1 MIDDKLHIPI
11 QKDIGEYEQKLFGD
25 MSIRTC
31 ACLAGGFAT
40 AVLTALACWLW
51 LGIDPSDAAFA
62 IMLATLPF
70 WLAGFWRPRGM
81 AFERFLPL
89 LARHHMTCRH
99 FEYAPSHRAGA
110 CEPLALEPRKL
121 THREK
126 RRTYRK
132 GAELYEPAEETS

>member
-31 ACLAGGFAT
+31 VCLAGGFAT
-40 AVLTALACWLW
+40 AVATALACWLW

-70 WLAGFWRPRGM
+70 WLAGFWRPHGM
-81 AFERFLPL
+81 AFERYLPL
-89 LARHHMTCRH
+89 VARQHLSCRRLVYVPAYR
-99 FEYAPSHRAGA
+99 EECAV
-110 CEPLALEPRKL
+110 PLALEPKALARRQKRK
-121 THREK
+121 
-126 RRTYRK
+126 TYRK
-132 GAELYEPAEETS
+132 GAELYEPAQEI

>member
-31 ACLAGGFAT
+31 VCLAGGFAT
-40 AVLTALACWLW
+40 AVATALVSWLW

-81 AFERFLPL
+81 AFERYLPL
-89 LARHHMTCRH
+89 VARHRMTCRRLV
-99 FEYAPSHRAGA
+99 YVPSHRVQGA
-110 CEPLALEPRKL
+110 APLALAPKAMGR
-121 THREK
+121 REK
-126 RRTYRK
+126 RKTYRK
-132 GAELYEPAEETS
+132 GAELYEPAQEI